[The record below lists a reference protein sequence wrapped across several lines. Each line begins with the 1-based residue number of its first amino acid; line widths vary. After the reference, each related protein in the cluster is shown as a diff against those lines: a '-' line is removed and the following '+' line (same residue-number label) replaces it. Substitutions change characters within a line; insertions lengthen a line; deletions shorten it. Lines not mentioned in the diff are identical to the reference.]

1 MRIIFLIFFL
11 IFDLNLS
18 FAKNGAG
25 VEGGL
30 AYGDIGAEETAQR
43 IANLSGS
50 TTTVTYDEAT
60 YYARLFYEFD
70 ITRESFIDVG
80 YFFTGSLDATYTLS
94 GASATESYFFNGF
107 EGSYGFRSNDDFYI
121 KGGFHQSEI
130 DGEASITIGGTTY
143 AAQASA
149 SGTGFLLGG
158 GIDNGSTRY
167 GLTYYDSVGGI
178 EDANLTILFYGIK
191 F

>member
-1 MRIIFLIFFL
+1 MRFIFLILFVLNF
-11 IFDLNLS
+11 NLS
-18 FAKNGAG
+18 LAKNGAG
-25 VEGGL
+25 LEGGI

-60 YYARLFYEFD
+60 YYARIFYEFD
-70 ITRESFIDVG
+70 INRESFIDIG

-94 GASATESYFFNGF
+94 GASASESYFFNGL
-107 EGSYGFRSNDDFYI
+107 EGSYGFKTNEGFYL

-149 SGTGFLLGG
+149 SGTGFLFGG

-178 EDANLTILFYGIK
+178 EDANLTVLFYGFK